1 MSWVSNFPARLWVEG
16 RSPRKVKVD
25 KLWASR
31 EERKEMLRILSH
43 PDLPTPQQF
52 PLSRRTS
59 GKKKGT
65 KQGTDE

>member
-1 MSWVSNFPARLWVEG
+1 MMWRRLFSPSLHEEG
-16 RSPRKVKVD
+16 PRNAK
-25 KLWASR
+25 KLITVGCLDMG
-31 EERKEMLRILSH
+31 RKEMLRILSH